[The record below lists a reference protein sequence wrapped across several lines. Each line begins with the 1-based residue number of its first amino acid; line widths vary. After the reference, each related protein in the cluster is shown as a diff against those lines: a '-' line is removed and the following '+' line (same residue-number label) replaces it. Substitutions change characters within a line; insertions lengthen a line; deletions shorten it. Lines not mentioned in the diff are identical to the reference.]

1 MQHSI
6 SVERPDR
13 EVITASQL
21 LRTKGERPEGLGRD
35 QKRLPDA
42 KAEDHS
48 DTLLADRVIQAGRLS
63 ALVGLACE
71 SVAVAVELR
80 AAGRVI
86 GRDVV
91 ATVSVGLL
99 QFLYGGSANTA
110 GAVASARP
118 TMSDVT
124 ANALRNMKS
133 PAIDQ
138 AERHRSVGARANPP

>member
-1 MQHSI
+1 M
-6 SVERPDR
+6 
-13 EVITASQL
+13 
-21 LRTKGERPEGLGRD
+21 
-35 QKRLPDA
+35 PDA

-80 AAGRVI
+80 AVGRVI

-110 GAVASARP
+110 GAVASART
-118 TMSDVT
+118 TMSDDVT
-124 ANALRNMKS
+124 ANTIEALVSRLRRRLETIEAKVS
-133 PAIDQ
+133 IHTLRGIGYLLK
-138 AERHRSVGARANPP
+138 E

>member
-1 MQHSI
+1 
-6 SVERPDR
+6 
-13 EVITASQL
+13 L
-21 LRTKGERPEGLGRD
+21 LRTEGERPEGLGRD
-35 QKRLPDA
+35 QQRVPDA

-80 AAGRVI
+80 AVGRVI

-110 GAVASARP
+110 GAVASART
-118 TMSDVT
+118 TMSDDVT

-138 AERHRSVGARANPP
+138 TDLHRSVGARANPP

>member
-1 MQHSI
+1 MPA
-6 SVERPDR
+6 VR
-13 EVITASQL
+13 
-21 LRTKGERPEGLGRD
+21 GGRAYEDD
-35 QKRLPDA
+35 QKRMPDA

-63 ALVGLACE
+63 ALVELARE

-80 AAGRVI
+80 AVGRVI

-110 GAVASARP
+110 GAVASART

-138 AERHRSVGARANPP
+138 TDLHRSVGARANPP